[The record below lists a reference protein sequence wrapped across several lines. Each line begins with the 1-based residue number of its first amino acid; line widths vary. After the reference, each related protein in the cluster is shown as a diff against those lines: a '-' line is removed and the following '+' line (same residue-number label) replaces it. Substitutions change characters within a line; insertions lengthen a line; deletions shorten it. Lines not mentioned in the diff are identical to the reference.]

1 MEAHIQALRI
11 NRNPL
16 NLVLGTKRK
25 LGLRIG
31 YMEAALKGFYLN
43 SIETGVHPQKLTRL
57 LSEEFHCVDT
67 ESTNGLL
74 QFLTNEGDRVPYQI
88 MLPYLLSSDNINEFE
103 TIIHKRFFGVERFVR
118 QGNNLYRFVKYT
130 EERRDPIIWI
140 NDLERGI
147 DAWDMGIL
155 VNLARAA
162 YEIGYITKGQAW
174 EHIELAGYAFFI
186 NDRTK
191 DTVLLDYFAIVPEK
205 RSSGIGSE
213 FLGKIKEKIADSG
226 NRLILEVE
234 NPEYAEDG
242 PAKDYMIKRIGF
254 YKKNDMNLSGVSC
267 NFYDNEYRI
276 LYAGEFMDDEEVYN
290 RTHSVYLDFMGEELD
305 SRCVFH

>member
-43 SIETGVHPQKLTRL
+43 SIGTGVHPQKLTRL

-103 TIIHKRFFGVERFVR
+103 TIIHKRFFGVGRFVR

-174 EHIELAGYAFFI
+174 EHIEQAGILCSKILRSPEEIDKSF
-186 NDRTK
+186 
-191 DTVLLDYFAIVPEK
+191 LLGRAMQ
-205 RSSGIGSE
+205 S
-213 FLGKIKEKIADSG
+213 EKI
-226 NRLILEVE
+226 
-234 NPEYAEDG
+234 EDW
-242 PAKDYMIKRIGF
+242 DHL
-254 YKKNDMNLSGVSC
+254 LSC
-267 NFYDNEYRI
+267 
-276 LYAGEFMDDEEVYN
+276 
-290 RTHSVYLDFMGEELD
+290 YLLLNKH
-305 SRCVFH
+305 R

>member
-1 MEAHIQALRI
+1 MFPTNILQKELYYSGFIFSCYAFVFISWQNQACKLYWFRFHAFSVNFNHKSIKMEAHIQALRI

-174 EHIELAGYAFFI
+174 EHIEQAGILCSEILRSPEEIDKSFLLGRAMQSEKI
-186 NDRTK
+186 EDWDRLLSCYL
-191 DTVLLDYFAIVPEK
+191 LLDK
-205 RSSGIGSE
+205 HR
-213 FLGKIKEKIADSG
+213 
-226 NRLILEVE
+226 
-234 NPEYAEDG
+234 
-242 PAKDYMIKRIGF
+242 
-254 YKKNDMNLSGVSC
+254 
-267 NFYDNEYRI
+267 
-276 LYAGEFMDDEEVYN
+276 
-290 RTHSVYLDFMGEELD
+290 
-305 SRCVFH
+305 

>member
-174 EHIELAGYAFFI
+174 VHFEQAGILCSEILRSPEEIDKSF
-186 NDRTK
+186 
-191 DTVLLDYFAIVPEK
+191 LLGRAMQ
-205 RSSGIGSE
+205 S
-213 FLGKIKEKIADSG
+213 EKIEDWD
-226 NRLILEVE
+226 RL
-234 NPEYAEDG
+234 
-242 PAKDYMIKRIGF
+242 
-254 YKKNDMNLSGVSC
+254 LSC
-267 NFYDNEYRI
+267 
-276 LYAGEFMDDEEVYN
+276 
-290 RTHSVYLDFMGEELD
+290 YLLLNKH
-305 SRCVFH
+305 R

>member
-1 MEAHIQALRI
+1 MNGNKQTGLTHLHVYNFVIYRMERGTVACILITACRSLRKIYSNSPHAFSVNFNHKSIKMEAHIQALRI

-130 EERRDPIIWI
+130 EERRYPIIWI

-174 EHIELAGYAFFI
+174 EHIEQAGI
-186 NDRTK
+186 LCSKILRSPEEIDK
-191 DTVLLDYFAIVPEK
+191 SLL
-205 RSSGIGSE
+205 
-213 FLGKIKEKIADSG
+213 LGRAMQSEKIEDWDRLLSCYLLL
-226 NRLILEVE
+226 NRH
-234 NPEYAEDG
+234 
-242 PAKDYMIKRIGF
+242 R
-254 YKKNDMNLSGVSC
+254 
-267 NFYDNEYRI
+267 
-276 LYAGEFMDDEEVYN
+276 
-290 RTHSVYLDFMGEELD
+290 
-305 SRCVFH
+305 

>member
-16 NLVLGTKRK
+16 NLVLGMKRK

-174 EHIELAGYAFFI
+174 EHIEQAGILCSEILRSPEEIDKSF
-186 NDRTK
+186 
-191 DTVLLDYFAIVPEK
+191 LLGRAMQ
-205 RSSGIGSE
+205 S
-213 FLGKIKEKIADSG
+213 EKIEDWD
-226 NRLILEVE
+226 RL
-234 NPEYAEDG
+234 
-242 PAKDYMIKRIGF
+242 
-254 YKKNDMNLSGVSC
+254 LSC
-267 NFYDNEYRI
+267 
-276 LYAGEFMDDEEVYN
+276 
-290 RTHSVYLDFMGEELD
+290 YLLLNKH
-305 SRCVFH
+305 R